1 MVSQPRLK
9 VQHFLEFIL
18 RRVECNFMVMG
29 VEVVHRLF
37 DGVVGMIGSLGDNSE
52 SCCSVVIVRA
62 VGVEVPEVILQQQ
75 LVLGQSLYRLQE
87 IVGHFQVAT
96 LGEVLKL
103 LQSQKSKSGKLQM
116 KGFY

>member
-1 MVSQPRLK
+1 MV
-9 VQHFLEFIL
+9 I
-18 RRVECNFMVMG
+18 G
-29 VEVVHRLF
+29 VKVVHRLF

-103 LQSQKSKSGKLQM
+103 LQSQKSKSGKLFPELLHLPLLTCQTS
-116 KGFY
+116 GILSSNPQSAPL